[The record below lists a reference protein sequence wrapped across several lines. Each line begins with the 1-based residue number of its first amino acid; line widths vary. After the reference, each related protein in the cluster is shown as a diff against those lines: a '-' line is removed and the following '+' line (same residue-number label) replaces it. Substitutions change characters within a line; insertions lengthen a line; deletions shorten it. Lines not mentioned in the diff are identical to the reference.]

1 MTESTKE
8 KLRKITGYRKLTRV
22 RLERFTAFSDLDLEL
37 SPGIN
42 VFVGANGT
50 GKTHLLKACYAACD
64 VSQTGESFAEKLV
77 RVFLPSGRAI
87 GRLVKRQ
94 RGGARAAVEVHRDDL
109 KLRASFTNQA
119 KVSKSATVTGAKAW
133 GESPVKSAY
142 IPAKEILSNAPGF
155 LSLYAHREVHFEEIY
170 KDLLDR
176 AYLPPL
182 RGTPDKLRRPLL
194 DSLQKTIDGKVYYKN
209 EEFFLRNRQGDL
221 EFTLLAEGMRKLGL
235 LWLLIQNGTLVD
247 LRGKVIGSV
256 LFWDEPET
264 NLNPK
269 MVGPLID
276 ILLKLQRAGVQV
288 FIATH
293 DVVVLKELDLR
304 MEPSDK
310 VAFHALDGSEE
321 GEIVCRTASS
331 YLDIEPNAIA
341 KTFTKLYDRKIRNS
355 LGNLVQ

>member
-1 MTESTKE
+1 MTEHVEE
-8 KLRKITGYRKLTRV
+8 KLRKMATYQKLTRV
-22 RLERFTAFSDLDLEL
+22 KLVRFTAFSDLDLEL

-42 VFVGANGT
+42 VLVGANGT
-50 GKTHLLKACYAACD
+50 GKTHLLKVCYAACD
-64 VSQTGESFAEKLV
+64 VSKTGESFAEKLV

-94 RGGARAAVEVHRDDL
+94 QGSTRGAVEVFREDM
-109 KLRASFTNQA
+109 KLRASFTNHST
-119 KVSKSATVTGAKAW
+119 VSRSATVTGAKDW

-155 LSLYAHREVHFEEIY
+155 QSLYAHREVHFEEVY

-182 RGTPDKLRRPLL
+182 RGPIDKRRRPLL
-194 DSLQKTIDGKVYYKN
+194 ASLQKAIDGKVYYKN

-235 LWLLIQNGTLVD
+235 LWLLIQNGTLLD
-247 LRGKVIGSV
+247 IRGQITGSV

-264 NLNPK
+264 NLNPN
-269 MVGPLID
+269 MVGPMID

-304 MEPSDK
+304 MKPSDK
-310 VAFHALDGSEE
+310 VAFHALGSSEE

-341 KTFTKLYDRKIRNS
+341 GTFTGLYDRRIRHS
-355 LGNLVQ
+355 LGSLVQ